1 MKVKFEAVSEAGSDR
16 VEVILS
22 ITGRAPSFKLEH
34 LDYQVRN
41 FLGFGTKSYNG
52 WCGNTER
59 WSFIV
64 NRQHGGVQ
72 ENLSQYADLIVA
84 ANKKLFADYPA
95 MELVIEKEG

>member
-1 MKVKFEAVSEAGSDR
+1 MKVKFEAKSEAGSDR

-22 ITGRAPSFKLEH
+22 ITGRAPAFKLEH
-34 LDYQVRN
+34 LDDQVSN
-41 FLGFGTKSYNG
+41 FMWCGTKSYRG
-52 WCGNTER
+52 WCGMAER
-59 WSFIV
+59 WSFPA
-64 NRQHGGVQ
+64 NRQHGGTK